1 VIFVVCMN
9 LWRNLNCRELNFVL
23 KLVDFI
29 SAFFFSEFASNQN
42 ILLTENLN

>member
-9 LWRNLNCRELNFVL
+9 LWHNLNCIELNFVL

-29 SAFFFSEFASNQN
+29 SAFFFFQN
-42 ILLTENLN
+42 SPQTKIYC